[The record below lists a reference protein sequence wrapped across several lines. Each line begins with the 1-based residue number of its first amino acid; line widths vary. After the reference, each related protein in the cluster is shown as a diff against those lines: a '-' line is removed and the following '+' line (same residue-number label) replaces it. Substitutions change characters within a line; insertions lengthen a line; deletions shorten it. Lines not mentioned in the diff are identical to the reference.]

1 MRRVWGLEE
10 RLFKD
15 DFRRRMM
22 LFRYLVLGVIMY
34 GTEIWGWKGRRELE
48 IIQKKY
54 VKWSLGLDNC
64 TPDYIVYKESR
75 LDKIRITAGYR
86 AMKFEEKALE
96 GGIDNRGIGNRR
108 LLIECI
114 EAREREK
121 DCKGWRE
128 RFSTDKMD
136 LVRRKS
142 RTLGKEGM

>member
-1 MRRVWGLEE
+1 MRRGLGE

-34 GTEIWGWKGRRELE
+34 GTEIWGWKERGELE

-75 LDKIRITAGYR
+75 RDKIRITAGYR

-96 GGIDNRGIGNRR
+96 GGNRR
-108 LLIECI
+108 LLIECM

-121 DCKGWRE
+121 GCKG
-128 RFSTDKMD
+128 
-136 LVRRKS
+136 
-142 RTLGKEGM
+142 